1 MAPQQL
7 YRRGRFSSNLNKTHF
22 ATPPPPLI
30 ISNCMQILSGGS
42 KFFISHFVWL
52 LNPSYSAFH
61 KTIDKR
67 FPKFVWNYRSS
78 PQLVNLIMQL
88 SIKPRTQTTKG
99 WISLVFEVC
108 KLRISQELTSTL
120 YEDKNAYDYEQPR
133 ELERQNE
140 AQRML
145 VPQSEA
151 NLAF

>member
-1 MAPQQL
+1 
-7 YRRGRFSSNLNKTHF
+7 
-22 ATPPPPLI
+22 
-30 ISNCMQILSGGS
+30 
-42 KFFISHFVWL
+42 
-52 LNPSYSAFH
+52 
-61 KTIDKR
+61 
-67 FPKFVWNYRSS
+67 
-78 PQLVNLIMQL
+78 MQL

-145 VPQSEA
+145 VLQSEA